1 MRAQRAEQFC
11 NARMGHLFSL
21 VSGSSEMRFGNDQ
34 ESILKGKRPFE
45 NCENSE
51 STLFQM
57 LGPGLRGQLFGGGQF
72 RNLAKSIF
80 WSAATGQAFAL
91 VKTGHPFSLVSGA
104 RSAEKILLLQP

>member
-1 MRAQRAEQFC
+1 MVERRKACTKYFW
-11 NARMGHLFSL
+11 LFFYETPNL
-21 VSGSSEMRFGNDQ
+21 VRGYAASFTGQDFSRSNNLQAM
-34 ESILKGKRPFE
+34 
-45 NCENSE
+45 NSVPQV
-51 STLFQM
+51 F